1 MTMTHAGL
9 PDTWV
14 WFALSVMMLALL
26 WVLVR
31 TPGNTSTQRFMN
43 VERLPVLGQLARL
56 FAASPWPLL
65 ILKFISVALFLTV
78 IAAGLFG
85 TPIPERNLATTLT
98 WTVWWAGL
106 IITVFFLG
114 SAWCAVCPWD
124 TLASWLVKRR
134 LWRRADES
142 SSLGLKVPKAWRNV
156 WPALAMFIGLT
167 WLELGVGVTT
177 NPYATALLSL
187 LMIVLATIY
196 MAVFEG
202 KAFCKHVCPVGRTVG
217 FYAQLSM
224 VELRPRHQQT
234 CDGCETLECYHG
246 TKEVEPCPTHLVMG
260 TLKQST
266 YCTSCSA
273 CTMSCPHDN
282 VGWRVRSPATE
293 AIQHARP
300 HWDEAWFML
309 GLLGLTTFH
318 GITMLESWEKGLS
331 SVGQWLGDS
340 GQLILSFSLG
350 MGLVFFLPI
359 LLYAILIKI
368 MQRLMPIE
376 INFKQLFSKL
386 AFISLP
392 LAFVYHIAH
401 NLNHLIRESRGFTE
415 VLINP
420 LGRDSLPLSSHELH
434 MRHMNP
440 LISEQLLYG
449 LQAGLMVFGFWLAL
463 QILQRRT
470 METLADK
477 AAWRS
482 YYLLPGMIFI
492 ISVTALNLWL
502 LVQPMIMR
510 M

>member
-1 MTMTHAGL
+1 MTMTHPGL
-9 PDTWV
+9 PDSWLWIAIV
-14 WFALSVMMLALL
+14 IMSLALL
-26 WVLVR
+26 WVMLR
-31 TPGNTSTQRFMN
+31 KTNRAS
-43 VERLPVLGQLARL
+43 VEHFISVEKIPVAGLLAKL

-65 ILKFISVALFLTV
+65 ILKFISVALFLAV
-78 IAAGLFG
+78 ISAGLFG

-124 TLASWLVKRR
+124 TIASWLVKRR
-134 LWRRADES
+134 LWRRADAS
-142 SSLGLKVPKAWRNV
+142 ASLGLRVPKAWRNV
-156 WPALAMFIGLT
+156 WPALLMFIVLT

-187 LMIVLATIY
+187 VMIVLATVY

-234 CDGCETLECYHG
+234 CAGCETLECYHG
-246 TKEVEPCPTHLVMG
+246 TEEVEPCPTNLVMG
-260 TLKQST
+260 RLTQST

-282 VGWRVRSPATE
+282 VGWRVRSPAAE

-318 GITMLESWEKGLS
+318 GITMMEVWEQALS
-331 SVGQWLGDS
+331 GFAQVIGDS
-340 GQLILSFSLG
+340 GQLIMSFSVG
-350 MGLVFFLPI
+350 MLLVFAIPI
-359 LLYAILIKI
+359 IFYAVLIKI
-368 MQRLMPIE
+368 TQFLIPVGID
-376 INFKQLFSKL
+376 FKQLFSNL

-392 LAFVYHIAH
+392 LAFVYHLAH
-401 NLNHLIRESRGFTE
+401 NLNHLVRESRGFTD
-415 VLINP
+415 VLMNP
-420 LGRDSLPLSSHELH
+420 MGRDSLPLSSQEMH

-440 LISEQLLYG
+440 LISEQLLYA

-470 METLADK
+470 MESLK
-477 AAWRS
+477 GQSEWRS
-482 YYLLPGMIFI
+482 HYLVPGVIFI
-492 ISVTALNLWL
+492 ISVTAFNLWL

>member
-1 MTMTHAGL
+1 MTMTHPGL
-9 PDTWV
+9 PELWL
-14 WFALSVMMLALL
+14 WFALAVMSLAVL
-26 WVLVR
+26 WVLAR
-31 TPGNTSTQRFMN
+31 SPSESATQGSVN
-43 VERLPVLGQLARL
+43 VERIPLLGQLARL

-124 TLASWLVKRR
+124 TIASWLVKHR
-134 LWRRADES
+134 LWRRADAS

-156 WPALAMFIGLT
+156 WPALAMFVGLT

-177 NPYATALLSL
+177 NPYATAVLSL
-187 LMIVLATIY
+187 VMIVMATIY

-224 VELRPRHQQT
+224 VELRPRQQQT
-234 CDGCETLECYHG
+234 CTDCTTMECYHG
-246 TKEVEPCPTHLVMG
+246 TEEIEPCPTHLVMG
-260 TLKQST
+260 TLTQST

-273 CTMSCPHDN
+273 CTMSCPYDN
-282 VGWRVRSPATE
+282 VGWRLRSPAVE

-318 GITMLESWEKGLS
+318 GITMLEFWEQGLS
-331 SVGQWLGDS
+331 SVGQWIGDS

-350 MGLVFFLPI
+350 MTLVFFLPI
-359 LLYAILIKI
+359 LLYSLLIKFT
-368 MQRLMPIE
+368 QYLLPTE
-376 INFKQLFSKL
+376 INFKQLFAKL

-392 LAFVYHIAH
+392 LAFVYHLAH
-401 NLNHLIRESRGFTE
+401 NLNHLIRESRGFTD
-415 VLINP
+415 VLMNP
-420 LGRDSLPLSSHELH
+420 LGRDTLPLSSNELH

-449 LQAGLMVFGFWLAL
+449 LQAGLMIFGFWLAL
-463 QILQRRT
+463 QILQKRT
-470 METLADK
+470 METLSGQMI
-477 AAWRS
+477 WRS
-482 YYLLPGMIFI
+482 HYLLPGIVFI
-492 ISVTALNLWL
+492 SGVTAFNLWL
-502 LVQPMIMR
+502 LIQPMIMR